1 MKKTVCLLPIV
12 ALILTACDNVSE
24 RECGV
29 FDHPDLSAWE
39 SILGATT
46 VQFMND
52 EGISIDFTRSAVTFN
67 EPFLGSDG
75 SSNDE
80 DVICQLNATIRYES
94 NANNLAISSVYIQNE
109 RSLLESADE
118 ILAVDHVVEAPASNI
133 LEGSFL
139 ADISID
145 SDAVSS
151 ADSTEEEE
159 EDDIIS
165 TRITFSASRILYLD
179 SQADTEVVG
188 GIAYQDVVRV
198 NAPDI
203 LFVEQTNDDGDT
215 ETVILDTREPS
226 TDSDTQP
233 SVEPEIVLAS
243 EAVRQVV
250 IGRQAG
256 LIAFTDGEGREFVR
270 IAQ

>member
-1 MKKTVCLLPIV
+1 MKRIVRLLPIV
-12 ALILTACDNVSE
+12 ALILSACDNVSE

-29 FDHPDLSAWE
+29 FDHPDLSVWE
-39 SILGATT
+39 STLGATT
-46 VQFMND
+46 VQFMNE

-94 NANNLAISSVYIQNE
+94 NDSSLAISSVYIQNE
-109 RSLLESADE
+109 RSLLQSADE
-118 ILAVDHVVEAPASNI
+118 ILAVDHVIEAPANDTLS
-133 LEGSFL
+133 GSFL
-139 ADISID
+139 ADISVD

-151 ADSTEEEE
+151 EDSTEEDE
-159 EDDIIS
+159 DIIN
-165 TRITFSASRILYLD
+165 TRIIFSAGRVLYLD

-188 GIAYQDVVRV
+188 GISYQDVVRV

-203 LFVEQTNDDGDT
+203 LFVVETNDDGET
-215 ETVILDTREPS
+215 ETSILDTREPS
-226 TDSDTQP
+226 AGADSEAGSEPAIGLASDT
-233 SVEPEIVLAS
+233 
-243 EAVRQVV
+243 VRQVV

-256 LIAFTDGEGREFVR
+256 LVAFTDGEGREFVR